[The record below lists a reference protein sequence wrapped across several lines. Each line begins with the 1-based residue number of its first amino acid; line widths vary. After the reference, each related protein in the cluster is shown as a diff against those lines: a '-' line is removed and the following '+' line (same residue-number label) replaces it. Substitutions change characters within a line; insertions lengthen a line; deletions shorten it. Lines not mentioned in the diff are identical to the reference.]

1 MKEET
6 QKKKKSK
13 HWNKNDITLFVMA
26 SLGLAW
32 LAVFCYAPMFG
43 VLLAFKDADRKLD
56 IWNALLWADWVG
68 FANFKEFL
76 IDPNFSSVF
85 WNTLGLNVINLL
97 VSFPAPILFAL
108 LLNEI
113 RFRRFRVGVQTVA
126 NFPHF
131 ISWTIFGGLII
142 ALCDMTTGL
151 MNPILNFFGLS
162 SDENPVN
169 LLSAD
174 YFWTIVIITNLLK
187 GVGWGSVVYGA
198 AISSIDTTYYEA
210 ATLDGANRFQ
220 KAVYITLPC
229 ISGTICI
236 FLLMSISS
244 ILGNNFEQF
253 YTLQNSINLSKSEVL
268 STYSYKMGISERRY
282 AYTSALGLF
291 NSLIGFTLLTTSNA
305 ISKKFFGRG
314 LY

>member
-131 ISWTIFGGLII
+131 I
-142 ALCDMTTGL
+142 
-151 MNPILNFFGLS
+151 
-162 SDENPVN
+162 
-169 LLSAD
+169 
-174 YFWTIVIITNLLK
+174 
-187 GVGWGSVVYGA
+187 
-198 AISSIDTTYYEA
+198 
-210 ATLDGANRFQ
+210 
-220 KAVYITLPC
+220 
-229 ISGTICI
+229 